1 MFYEPGGTRTD
12 VALSKALAVFASGGK
27 RRASKVLLVVTD
39 NPTNDIR
46 LSKDSLVI
54 GRDLVEKPS
63 ESLKSYE
70 VITFGVGIKYGLTT
84 TEQTDLNEEIKMF
97 TLDPAGDKRVVE
109 VEDFEALLNA
119 ANKVAGKICLGK
131 HCRPCPCF
139 TDVWYEAFHC
149 MATMVAMCVF

>member
-12 VALSKALAVFASGGK
+12 VALSKALAVFASGGQ

-63 ESLKSYE
+63 ESLKHYE
-70 VITFGVGIKYGLTT
+70 VATFGVGVKYGLTP
-84 TEQTDLNEEIKMF
+84 TEQTDLNEELKMF
-97 TLDPAGDKRVVE
+97 TLDFAGDKRVVE
-109 VEDFEALLNA
+109 VKDFDGLLKE
-119 ANKVAGKICLGK
+119 ANKVAGKICLGMRK
-131 HCRPCPCF
+131 LKNIHTCGHNPEIYILKTRRL
-139 TDVWYEAFHC
+139 D
-149 MATMVAMCVF
+149 